1 MADTPARSN
10 RWKKWAAGLL
20 LAALAAV
27 SGLSAGSQTPPF
39 SDVDQSHPRY
49 QDIFHAAEQGWFQG
63 YPDGTFQ
70 PDRPITPTQ
79 LARIIERARSD
90 LTRSGAAVFLRAGVH
105 ALQTGGVDV
114 TDTTLPPLPET
125 EPDSTEEPFSDVDES
140 HVLYP
145 EIAYTASQ
153 GWFQGYPDGTFQPDR
168 PITPDQTARI
178 IERAQP
184 NLTRSA
190 AAVFLRAGIHALR
203 LADILVTDTTL
214 APPPEPASALAAG
227 QAEPTTTTT
236 TTVPFVVVTRPPAPP
251 RVSHPTWDSRLPST
265 WDGITATEC
274 NNTLRYPV
282 IDDPPA
288 WDYWYNIHG
297 GHFVLPEESWVIA
310 EALKNPSFEP
320 ASGTVEHTAITN
332 LGLTS
337 AQDIRGI
344 GEGAAD
350 VRWYALSI
358 KNTIINR
365 EGDLEHPSC
374 ASILAGAN
382 AVLNAPYTTTTT
394 RAGS

>member
-1 MADTPARSN
+1 MADTPARSSS
-10 RWKKWAAGLL
+10 WKKWTAGLM
-20 LAALAAV
+20 LAALAVV

-39 SDVDQSHPRY
+39 SDVDQTHPRY

-79 LARIIERARSD
+79 TARIIGRARSD
-90 LTRSGAAVFLRAGVH
+90 LTRSSAAVFLRAGVH
-105 ALQTGGVDV
+105 ALQAGGVDV

-125 EPDSTEEPFSDVDES
+125 EPDPTREPFSDVDES
-140 HVLYP
+140 HILYP
-145 EIAYTASQ
+145 EIAYAASQ

-168 PITPDQTARI
+168 SITPTQLARI
-178 IERAQP
+178 IGRARSD
-184 NLTRSA
+184 LTRSG

-203 LADILVTDTTL
+203 LSDILVTDTTQ
-214 APPPEPASALAAG
+214 APPPEPTTTTA
-227 QAEPTTTTT
+227 PTTTT
-236 TTVPFVVVTRPPAPP
+236 TTVPFVFVPRPPAPA

-265 WDGITATEC
+265 WEGITATEC
-274 NNTLRYPV
+274 NNTLRIPRYHN
-282 IDDPPA
+282 DPPA
-288 WDYWYNIHG
+288 WDYWWG
-297 GHFVLPEESWVIA
+297 LAGAHFALPEESWVIA

-320 ASGTVEHTAITN
+320 APGTWEHEAITN

-344 GEGAAD
+344 GEGAVD
-350 VRWYALSI
+350 VRWYALFI
-358 KNTIINR
+358 KTDITLG
-365 EGDLEHPSC
+365 GDPNHPDC
-374 ASILAGAN
+374 ASMFAGAN

>member
-1 MADTPARSN
+1 MSNTAKPAKP
-10 RWKKWAAGLL
+10 WQKWTAAAALAG
-20 LAALAAV
+20 LAALAVAA
-27 SGLSAGSQTPPF
+27 LAAGNLNSQ
-39 SDVDQSHPRY
+39 
-49 QDIFHAAEQGWFQG
+49 A
-63 YPDGTFQ
+63 
-70 PDRPITPTQ
+70 
-79 LARIIERARSD
+79 
-90 LTRSGAAVFLRAGVH
+90 
-105 ALQTGGVDV
+105 V
-114 TDTTLPPLPET
+114 TDTTAPA
-125 EPDSTEEPFSDVDES
+125 SD
-140 HVLYP
+140 
-145 EIAYTASQ
+145 
-153 GWFQGYPDGTFQPDR
+153 
-168 PITPDQTARI
+168 
-178 IERAQP
+178 
-184 NLTRSA
+184 
-190 AAVFLRAGIHALR
+190 AVSGANYIK
-203 LADILVTDTTL
+203 VTDTTL